1 MLALPGNADNDR
13 VAERLTMAKTIDG
26 EHFDARMA
34 ELDQALREL
43 VADAERDPARW
54 TRGRPGKWTAG
65 RHAAHVAITLGD
77 TADAF
82 EARLPQVLGGT
93 LGPVP
98 RRGPLQWLWVSLLV
112 GRGTMPRGGRTPR
125 RFEPAPDPGRK
136 ETLDRLRREVE
147 RHRAVGHLLTAAQRD
162 RLWIPNP
169 FLKKWHYTLVEMIR
183 AQAVH
188 ARHHLR
194 LIGEIG

>member
-1 MLALPGNADNDR
+1 MAAKVDR
-13 VAERLTMAKTIDG
+13 
-26 EHFDARMA
+26 EHFDERMA
-34 ELDQALREL
+34 ELDRAVSDLI
-43 VADAERDPARW
+43 AIAETEPTRW

-65 RHAAHVAITLGD
+65 QHAAHVAITLAA

-82 EARLPQVLGGT
+82 EERLPRVLDGT
-93 LGPVP
+93 IAGVP
-98 RRGPLQWLWVSLLV
+98 RRGPLQWLWVALVV
-112 GRGTMPRGGRTPR
+112 GRGVMPRGGRTPP
-125 RFEPAPDPGRK
+125 RFEPAADPGLA

-169 FLKKWHYTLVEMIR
+169 FVKRWHYTLAEMLR
-183 AQAVH
+183 AQEVH

-194 LIGEIG
+194 LIGEIAQESARVSREERSRTR